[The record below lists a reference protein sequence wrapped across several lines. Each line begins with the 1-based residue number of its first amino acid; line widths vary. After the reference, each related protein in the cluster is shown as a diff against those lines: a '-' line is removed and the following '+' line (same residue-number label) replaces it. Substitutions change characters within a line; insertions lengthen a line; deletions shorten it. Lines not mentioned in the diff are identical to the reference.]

1 MKEGNKT
8 KNQLINELAEMRKRV
23 AELERSETGPKR
35 RERVLQESGAMYHTF
50 FDLAPDPM
58 AVTDLDTGR
67 ILDVNQT
74 FIAWSHY
81 SRDELIGRTTKI
93 LQANQEASRLL
104 GLSMEKVRGRAA
116 TDAAWRF
123 IREDGTALSVEEYPV
138 TRAVKTLR
146 PLQESILGIE
156 RPATG
161 DYVWVLVNA
170 LPEFDDA
177 RNLRHIVVTFMDIT
191 DRKKAEKDLY
201 ESESKFR
208 SLAEN
213 STAVIFV
220 IQGEKYIYIN
230 PAFTAVTGYTF
241 EDLSSMNFW
250 DLISPDMRELVR
262 SRGISRQRNEEVPPR
277 YDLKFI
283 TKSGEE
289 RYGSFEATLIEYQG
303 KPAILASVLDITER
317 KRLENAIRE
326 REETLR
332 AFFDAVHETIAL
344 IDTKGMVILANTVC
358 AERLGITVPELVGTY
373 LYDHFSPDVK
383 ELRKAQYERVVATA
397 QPLYFEDTRLGRSY
411 EQYCYPVF
419 DKEGRVSGV
428 TIFANDITAR
438 KKAEKDLK
446 ESEEKYRSIF
456 DNAIEGIFQTTPDGC
471 FISANR
477 ALAHM
482 LGFSSPEETFATITN
497 IGDQIYNNPEERKTH
512 LKMIMEKGSIQ
523 GYETRL
529 RRKDGSTLWVS
540 INTHLVKDSS
550 GAIHHYEGM
559 IEDITSRK
567 KIQDLYR
574 IRLSLLEFSAAH
586 SLEELLQ
593 KTLDEISGLTESPI
607 GFYHFVG
614 SDQTT
619 LTLQAW
625 STRTM
630 KEFCKATGKGL
641 HYPIAE
647 AGVWVDCI
655 RERRPVIHNDYLA
668 LPHRKGFPEGHV
680 QVHRELVVPIMR
692 SGKIMAIIGVGNKP
706 RNYTEQDIEVVSY
719 LADIAWSITE
729 RKRMEETLKESEER
743 YRTAIENSN
752 DGVAIMKG
760 SQHLYVNRK
769 FLDIFGYT
777 DPGEIIGKTTSMTVH
792 PDDLDKVS
800 EINRKRQA
808 GEPVPAQYEFQ
819 GIKKDGTHVHIEVSA
834 AKTTFLGETVSLA
847 YLRDITERRHLELQ
861 LLQSQKM
868 ESIGTLAGG
877 IAHDFNNI
885 LTAVIGYGNLLQMR
899 IGEDDPLR
907 VYVDQILTS
916 SERAANLTQS
926 LLAFSRKQVIALKP
940 CKVNAVIQ
948 GVEKLLRRL
957 LTEDIELKIALSDK
971 GAAIMADI
979 TQMDQVLINL
989 AANSRDAM
997 PKGGSLTIAVQEVTL
1012 DDAFIMRH
1020 GYGKPGSYVLISVI
1034 DTGTGMDEA
1043 TKKRIFDP
1051 FFTTKEIGKG
1061 TGLGLATVYGII
1073 KQHNG
1078 YINVESEPGQGTTF
1092 HIYLPAVAA
1101 SERTADAV
1109 PLPTKGGTETILL
1122 AEDDPM
1128 VRSLTK
1134 EILTM
1139 SGYTVIE
1146 AFDGEDAVKKFTEQ
1160 KDAVALVIVDVVMPK
1175 KNGKEVYEE
1184 VRKTNPGIKVIFTS
1198 GYTGDVVIE
1207 KGVRDDTVDF
1217 IRKPLLPNELLMKVR
1232 AVLDK

>member
-1 MKEGNKT
+1 MLCLKDHMKEGNKT

-81 SRDELIGRTTKI
+81 SRDELIGRTTKELGFWADDETRNTALDQLSSTGFAGSVEIKLKTKGGETRHVIFSGKLIETKNNKLFLSVAHDITERKLAEEELWESEEKCRNLIEHLRAGVVIHAPDTTI

-428 TIFANDITAR
+428 TIFAN
-438 KKAEKDLK
+438 
-446 ESEEKYRSIF
+446 
-456 DNAIEGIFQTTPDGC
+456 
-471 FISANR
+471 
-477 ALAHM
+477 
-482 LGFSSPEETFATITN
+482 
-497 IGDQIYNNPEERKTH
+497 
-512 LKMIMEKGSIQ
+512 
-523 GYETRL
+523 
-529 RRKDGSTLWVS
+529 
-540 INTHLVKDSS
+540 
-550 GAIHHYEGM
+550 
-559 IEDITSRK
+559 DITSRK